1 MAISEHQS
9 VLEQSEPQEITR
21 GNQTT
26 EMDLNSDRIPLS
38 SSHPISWAQITYLY
52 VRRNIAL
59 FGALISFLL
68 FMLLCFSAYRS
79 RRSINSGIAYFWLG
93 IAMSLLLVACVRCM
107 WLFVDEL
114 RRGFL
119 SGADSNSAMIC
130 TVEVCIANETVLTVR
145 SWWPLKMTRSDVEK
159 HGVRVAKS
167 SANRWIAENSVPGGK
182 ITRVRFTEHTATEF
196 CNEYTCKSISGGC
209 GSQCSVCLEDTEAG
223 CVEMKKC
230 GHVFHSECLSSW
242 FAQSSK
248 LVCPMCRTDHH
259 SLVPQSLYMH
269 NVIQDIPA
277 VSVLSVSLE
286 EGSLST

>member
-1 MAISEHQS
+1 MAISEQQS
-9 VLEQSEPQEITR
+9 VLGPSESHGTTTGSQSSET
-21 GNQTT
+21 
-26 EMDLNSDRIPLS
+26 DLNSVRIPLS
-38 SSHPISWAQITYLY
+38 SSHQISWTQMTYLY
-52 VRRNIAL
+52 IRRNIAL
-59 FGALISFLL
+59 LGALISFLL
-68 FMLLCFSAYRS
+68 FMLLSLTAYRS

-93 IAMSLLLVACVRCM
+93 IAMSLLLVGCVRCM

-114 RRGFL
+114 RRGYL
-119 SGADSNSAMIC
+119 SAADSNSAIIC

-145 SWWPLKMTRSDVEK
+145 SWWPLTMSRSDVEK

-182 ITRVRFTEHTATEF
+182 ITRVRFTEDTAIEL
-196 CNEYTCKSISGGC
+196 CNEYTCKSIQGGC
-209 GSQCSVCLEDTEAG
+209 GSQCSVCLEDAEAG

-242 FAQSSK
+242 FAQSCK

-269 NVIQDIPA
+269 NLIQDTPA